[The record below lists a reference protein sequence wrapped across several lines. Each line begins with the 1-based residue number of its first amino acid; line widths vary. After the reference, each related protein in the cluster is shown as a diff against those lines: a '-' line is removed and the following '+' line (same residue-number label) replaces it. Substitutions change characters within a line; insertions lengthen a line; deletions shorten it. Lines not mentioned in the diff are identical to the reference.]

1 MTEKRKK
8 KKRKEKKK
16 HNNNNNNNKKTN
28 KDRNEQLG
36 TEAILKV
43 LELNDFLLH
52 LT

>member
-8 KKRKEKKK
+8 KKEKKKK
-16 HNNNNNNNKKTN
+16 HNNNNKKKTN